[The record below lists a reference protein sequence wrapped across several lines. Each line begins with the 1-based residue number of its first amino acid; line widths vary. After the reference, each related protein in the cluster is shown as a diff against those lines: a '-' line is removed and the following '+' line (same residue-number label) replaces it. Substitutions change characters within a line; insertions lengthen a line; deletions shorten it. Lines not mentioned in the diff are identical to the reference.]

1 MGPPVL
7 PKRKES
13 PMQTFEE
20 KALQPGYLK
29 VVRITTAITLLL
41 VATGPAILVTAIS
54 GIAWYWVLACYL
66 SFYGL
71 MMALSFWYWKL
82 WYRKYRYAL
91 ETVGLSIKKGVLWQ
105 QHAMIPRNRVQHID
119 ITTGPIERRF
129 DLSKL
134 VVHTAGTSNASVT
147 LPGLLHDDAVAL
159 RQELINTNHN
169 EDTV

>member
-1 MGPPVL
+1 
-7 PKRKES
+7 
-13 PMQTFEE
+13 MQTFEE
-20 KALQPGYLK
+20 KPLQPAYLK
-29 VVRITTAITLLL
+29 VVRISTAITLLL
-41 VATGPAILVTAIS
+41 VATGPAILVTAVS
-54 GIAWYWVLACYL
+54 GIPWYWVLACYV

-71 MMALSFWYWKL
+71 LLGLFFWYWKH
-82 WYRKYRYAL
+82 WYKRYRYAL
-91 ETVGLSIKKGVLWQ
+91 KTVGLGIKKGVFWQ

-119 ITTGPIERRF
+119 ITTGPIERRY

-159 RQELINTNHN
+159 RQELINSNQN